1 MFASRS
7 SSLALVL
14 SIGVAHPALA
24 GQDQATAPV
33 AAGDAAGSSAGSGG
47 SGPDPL
53 VAALLPLTL
62 APLSLA
68 VAPAISGL
76 SILTVPLAASSG
88 HLYAGDGS
96 RGLLATSL
104 GAASVFAGGISLLYG
119 YFFGSSN
126 LAASTAFN
134 LLGYAGLLAPAI
146 GIPLDAANTARR
158 KRESL
163 AAKALLTAGEP
174 AGISSEAAPTGPP
187 APTAPRFTGPSTG
200 PWIAGLPA
208 LSTAVALNVSD
219 PGTTQ
224 ALSATGLA
232 LGYVIGGDFQRAAWV
247 SLVGSFFQA
256 SLIGA
261 AKGTSI
267 VGSSDAIKLTGTL
280 GALAIAGL
288 TAWDSVRLYSSKLD
302 PAPPSEAEAPAAA
315 LVATDSVQP

>member
-1 MFASRS
+1 MFAFRS
-7 SSLALVL
+7 YSLALVL
-14 SIGVAHPALA
+14 TIGVAHPALA
-24 GQDQATAPV
+24 KQDQDQDQAPAPV
-33 AAGDAAGSSAGSGG
+33 AAGDASGSSAGSGG

-53 VAALLPLTL
+53 IAGLLPLTL
-62 APLSLA
+62 APLSAA
-68 VAPAISGL
+68 VAPAL

-96 RGLLATSL
+96 RGLLAASL
-104 GAASVFAGGISLLYG
+104 GAASMFAGGISLWYG
-119 YFFGSSN
+119 SSLGSSN
-126 LAASTAFN
+126 VAAFTILN
-134 LLGYAGLLAPAI
+134 LLGFAGLLAPVV

-163 AAKALLTAGEP
+163 AAKDLLTTGEP
-174 AGISSEAAPTGPP
+174 ADIGSETAPK
-187 APTAPRFTGPSTG
+187 APTAPRFTGQSTG

-219 PGTTQ
+219 PGTMQ

-261 AKGTSI
+261 SKGTSI
-267 VGSSDAIKLTGTL
+267 IGSSDAIKLTGTL

-302 PAPPSEAEAPAAA
+302 PARPGEAEAPAAA